1 MPRALTLWPPPPQYP
16 LIRSHVAAN
25 AGRYRMLVVK
35 TQLKEG
41 WSPTQS
47 AFRDLL
53 NWLDES
59 IDSSGEKY
67 LEMHRRL
74 VSYFARK
81 NCLSP
86 DDLAD
91 ETLTRVLRRLEEEG
105 AVADMPAARYC
116 YITAR
121 FVFLEYLRRAEHNQ
135 ISLDALP
142 GSRYP
147 AASLAAPSEPDD
159 EVKTRA
165 ERLDRL
171 EHCLQKLNPE
181 HRELISEYY
190 HGERH
195 AKIERRRE
203 LAARL
208 GLTMNALTIRA
219 CRIREKLEACV
230 RTALGAEG

>member
-1 MPRALTLWPPPPQYP
+1 MA
-16 LIRSHVAAN
+16 I
-25 AGRYRMLVVK
+25 VK
-35 TQLKEG
+35 TQVKGG

-47 AFRDLL
+47 AFRGLL

-59 IDSSGEKY
+59 GDSGGEKY

-91 ETLTRVLRRLEEEG
+91 ETLTRVLRRLEEAG
-105 AVADMPAARYC
+105 AIADMPAARYC

-121 FVFLEYLRRAEHNQ
+121 FVFLEYMRRAEYRQ
-135 ISLDALP
+135 ISLDVLP
-142 GSRYP
+142 SSRYT
-147 AASLAAPSEPDD
+147 ASGLAAPSQPDD
-159 EVKTRA
+159 EIEARA
-165 ERLDRL
+165 KRLD
-171 EHCLQKLNPE
+171 CLDDCLSKLSPD

-190 HGERH
+190 RGERQV
-195 AKIERRRE
+195 KIERRRE

-230 RTALGAEG
+230 RTALDAEG

>member
-1 MPRALTLWPPPPQYP
+1 M
-16 LIRSHVAAN
+16 
-25 AGRYRMLVVK
+25 VK
-35 TQLKEG
+35 SQLKSG
-41 WSPTQS
+41 WLPTQS
-47 AFRDLL
+47 AFRDFL
-53 NWLDES
+53 NWLDDGVE
-59 IDSSGEKY
+59 SSGEKY

-74 VSYFARK
+74 VSYFSRK

-91 ETLTRVLRRLEEEG
+91 ETLTRVLRRLEEDG
-105 AVADMPAARYC
+105 AIADMPAARYC
-116 YITAR
+116 YITAK
-121 FVFLEYLRRAEHNQ
+121 FVFLEYLRRAEHRQ
-135 ISLDALP
+135 ISLDVLP

-147 AASLAAPSEPDD
+147 ASSLMASCEPDD
-159 EVKTRA
+159 ELKTRA
-165 ERLDRL
+165 KRLDCL
-171 EHCLQKLNPE
+171 EHCLLMLNPD

-190 HGERH
+190 HGERQ

-219 CRIREKLEACV
+219 CRIRDKLEACV

>member
-1 MPRALTLWPPPPQYP
+1 MKP
-16 LIRSHVAAN
+16 
-25 AGRYRMLVVK
+25 
-35 TQLKEG
+35 G

-47 AFRDLL
+47 AFRDFL
-53 NWLDES
+53 NWLDEGVE
-59 IDSSGEKY
+59 SSGEKY

-74 VSYFARK
+74 ASYFSRK

-105 AVADMPAARYC
+105 AIADMPAARFC

-121 FVFLEYLRRAEHNQ
+121 FVFLEYLRRAEHRQ
-135 ISLDALP
+135 ISLDVLP

-147 AASLAAPSEPDD
+147 ASSLRTSCEPDD
-159 EVKTRA
+159 ELKTRA
-165 ERLDRL
+165 KRLDCL
-171 EHCLQKLNPE
+171 EDCLLKLNPE
-181 HRELISEYY
+181 HRELIAEYY
-190 HGERH
+190 HGERQ

-219 CRIREKLEACV
+219 CRIREKLEVCL

>member
-1 MPRALTLWPPPPQYP
+1 
-16 LIRSHVAAN
+16 
-25 AGRYRMLVVK
+25 VK

-41 WSPTQS
+41 WSPAQS
-47 AFRDLL
+47 AFRHLL

-59 IDSSGEKY
+59 VDSGGEKY

-91 ETLTRVLRRLEEEG
+91 ETLTRVLRRLEEDAAIAE
-105 AVADMPAARYC
+105 MPAARYC

-121 FVFLEYLRRAEHNQ
+121 FVFLEYLRGAEHKQ
-135 ISLDALP
+135 ISLDELP
-142 GSRYP
+142 GSRYS
-147 AASLAAPSEPDD
+147 ASGLATPSEPDD

-165 ERLDRL
+165 KRLDCL
-171 EHCLQKLNPE
+171 ERCLLKLNAD
-181 HRELISEYY
+181 HRELICEYY
-190 HGERH
+190 HGERQ

-208 GLTMNALTIRA
+208 GLTVNALTIRA

-230 RTALGAEG
+230 KTALGAEG

>member
-1 MPRALTLWPPPPQYP
+1 L
-16 LIRSHVAAN
+16 
-25 AGRYRMLVVK
+25 VK
-35 TQLKEG
+35 TQLKPG

-47 AFRDLL
+47 AFRDFL
-53 NWLDES
+53 NWLDEG
-59 IDSSGEKY
+59 IESSGEKY

-74 VSYFARK
+74 VSYFSRK

-91 ETLTRVLRRLEEEG
+91 ETLTRVLRRLEEDG

-116 YITAR
+116 YITAK
-121 FVFLEYLRRAEHNQ
+121 FVFLEYLRRAEQRQ
-135 ISLDALP
+135 ISLDVLP

-147 AASLAAPSEPDD
+147 AASLMASCEPDD

-165 ERLDRL
+165 KRLDCL
-171 EHCLQKLNPE
+171 EHCLLKLNPD

-190 HGERH
+190 HGERQ

-219 CRIREKLEACV
+219 CRIREKLEVCV

>member
-1 MPRALTLWPPPPQYP
+1 
-16 LIRSHVAAN
+16 
-25 AGRYRMLVVK
+25 VK
-35 TQLKEG
+35 TQLKPG

-53 NWLDES
+53 NWLDEGVE
-59 IDSSGEKY
+59 SSGEKY

-74 VSYFARK
+74 VSYFSRK

-91 ETLTRVLRRLEEEG
+91 ETLSRVLRRLEEDG
-105 AVADMPAARYC
+105 AIAGMPAARYC

-121 FVFLEYLRRAEHNQ
+121 FVFLEYLRRGEHRQ
-135 ISLDALP
+135 ISLDVLP
-142 GSRYP
+142 GSRYS
-147 AASLAAPSEPDD
+147 ASSLTTPSEPDD
-159 EVKTRA
+159 EFKTQA
-165 ERLDRL
+165 KRLDCL
-171 EHCLQKLNPE
+171 EHCLLKLNPN

-190 HGERH
+190 HGERQ

-203 LAARL
+203 LAGRL

-219 CRIREKLEACV
+219 CRIRDKLEACV
-230 RTALGAEG
+230 RTALAAEG

>member
-1 MPRALTLWPPPPQYP
+1 MPLPRSCECRAGIKW
-16 LIRSHVAAN
+16 LI
-25 AGRYRMLVVK
+25 VK
-35 TQLKEG
+35 TQFKEG

-53 NWLDES
+53 NWLDEGVE
-59 IDSSGEKY
+59 SSGEKY

-91 ETLTRVLRRLEEEG
+91 ETLTRVLRRLEEAG
-105 AVADMPAARYC
+105 AIVDMPAAKYC
-116 YITAR
+116 YVTAR
-121 FVFLEYLRRAEHNQ
+121 FVFLEYLRRAEHRQ

-147 AASLAAPSEPDD
+147 DGLAAPSEPDD
-159 EVKTRA
+159 EFKTRA
-165 ERLDRL
+165 KRLDCL
-171 EHCLQKLNPE
+171 EHCLLKLNPD
-181 HRELISEYY
+181 HRELIAEYY
-190 HGERH
+190 HGERQ

-203 LAARL
+203 LATRL